1 LLLNSFRR
9 LGDSKVYFRRV
20 GQNPV
25 REGPYLRWHSRRKQ
39 ECLALLGKVVDNA
52 DDVAIKTHIEHSVCL
67 VQHEVLQM
75 IEVEG
80 SRGEQRDQAAGGG
93 DNNIGARL
101 ECLFLFIPCGPIA
114 PTVYGDRAYSHKI
127 SEALN
132 LLVDLLGKFTGW

>member
-1 LLLNSFRR
+1 
-9 LGDSKVYFRRV
+9 
-20 GQNPV
+20 
-25 REGPYLRWHSRRKQ
+25 
-39 ECLALLGKVVDNA
+39 
-52 DDVAIKTHIEHSVCL
+52 
-67 VQHEVLQM
+67 

-132 LLVDLLGKFTGW
+132 LLVDLLGKFTGWSQHQGIEMPCFGMKYLLQYGKDIGGRLACTCLGARNNIPAFQDGRNGLGLYGRR